1 MRCLFA
7 GNEEGFVRWTNAIL
21 LLSFAAAAFA
31 APQESFPAN
40 LKQDIAS
47 GNQAWV
53 DGLKSGDAK
62 LAASSYGP
70 DAVHCGAD
78 GACVTGQAAAIA
90 LYQSVID
97 KFGRATGGFVR
108 SESLHVDH
116 DLAYESGYAE
126 ARFPNANMRRGRFST
141 VWKLQPDGHWKIFRN
156 MSLPP
161 AP

>member
-1 MRCLFA
+1 MRAFFLSLVFA
-7 GNEEGFVRWTNAIL
+7 VVATG
-21 LLSFAAAAFA
+21 FA
-31 APQESFPAN
+31 APQEAFPPK
-40 LKQDIAS
+40 LKQDIAA

-78 GACVTGQAAAIA
+78 GACVTGQSAAIA

-97 KFGRATGGFVR
+97 KFGRATGALVR

-116 DLAYESGYAE
+116 DLAYESGYSE
-126 ARFPNANMRRGRFST
+126 AHFPNGNARRGRFST

-161 AP
+161 APGN